1 MFRFKTEPKV
11 CEVGGV
17 KFGGQPGEY
26 PTVIIPSIFQKGDK
40 VFEGKRKEGFDR
52 ERATELVKM
61 CDKLCVET
69 GIPYMADIVGTKG
82 EEFKTYIDFFTEV
95 TCMPFC
101 VDAWVMKPKLEA
113 AAYCAEKGLL
123 DRMFY
128 NSLTVWEKD
137 VETEIKEIAS
147 IGVKHVLLVAF
158 DPADQMPTGR
168 ISGTQKLLDAID
180 KVGAKFESLFVDT
193 SVMNGPATALCSLAN
208 KLIKEKWGFP
218 LRKRPFER
226 FIHVESRSG
235 DVGSERLGRSGRSV
249 GSISSCFYH
258 DMIFSGP
265 MAGSDR
271 IFPAVAMADAFT
283 ATLVYG
289 ETKKLPELD
298 THPLKKLF
306 PEFSRATER
315 HVREIRLSEHVGLY
329 PAKFSSRKKRGIN
342 NMATMT
348 PKERVKK
355 FMKKEPVDTMPI
367 FSGMG
372 MVTVQAIN
380 KMGIRFAEVHG
391 SAEYLANSAT
401 ISADIFGFD
410 SVIVPYD
417 MCTIPEAMGRGC
429 STYAN
434 AEGILYPTVPTKWEN
449 SMLSTSILTG

>member
-1 MFRFKTEPKV
+1 MFSFQTEQKV

-17 KFGGQPGEY
+17 KFGGKPGQY
-26 PTVIIPSIFQKGDK
+26 PTVIVPSIFQKGDK

-61 CDKLCVET
+61 CDKLCMET

-82 EEFKTYIDFFTEV
+82 EEFKTYIDFYTEV

-137 VETEIKEIAS
+137 VETEIKEIMA

-180 KVGAKFESLFVDT
+180 KVGAKFDSLFVDT
-193 SVMNGPATALCSLAN
+193 SVMNGPATALCSLSN

-218 LRKRPFER
+218 CASAP
-226 FIHVESRSG
+226 SN
-235 DVGSERLGRSGRSV
+235 GSYMWKAAREMWGQKGWAGADAALEAL
-249 GSISSCFYH
+249 SSCFYH

-271 IFPAVAMADAFT
+271 IFPAVAMADSFL

-298 THPLKKLF
+298 NHPLKKLF
-306 PEFSRATER
+306 PEFIEQ
-315 HVREIRLSEHVGLY
+315 L
-329 PAKFSSRKKRGIN
+329 K
-342 NMATMT
+342 
-348 PKERVKK
+348 
-355 FMKKEPVDTMPI
+355 
-367 FSGMG
+367 GM
-372 MVTVQAIN
+372 
-380 KMGIRFAEVHG
+380 
-391 SAEYLANSAT
+391 
-401 ISADIFGFD
+401 
-410 SVIVPYD
+410 
-417 MCTIPEAMGRGC
+417 
-429 STYAN
+429 
-434 AEGILYPTVPTKWEN
+434 
-449 SMLSTSILTG
+449 